1 MNVLAKH
8 EKIIELYESNSCTIT
23 ELARKFSMSTRQV
36 NNILEKHGIAKSRRP
51 ISTEPISDLH
61 KSIGDTFFYYR
72 NMMGLGYNDIAEDTL
87 MSSKRVAAIERG
99 LHDIS
104 VTDLKKLADYFKIDL
119 MEIVSNYEN
128 KFNKQ

>member
-1 MNVLAKH
+1 
-8 EKIIELYESNSCTIT
+8 
-23 ELARKFSMSTRQV
+23 
-36 NNILEKHGIAKSRRP
+36 
-51 ISTEPISDLH
+51 
-61 KSIGDTFFYYR
+61 
-72 NMMGLGYNDIAEDTL
+72 MMGLGYNDIAEDTL